1 MSIILPQCKR
11 LSISRS
17 SGFAL
22 KIRAVTPRTWFE
34 PQSHGLKVRFEPS
47 PAASPDTRRTIRGRA
62 RCGHCLTQRKR
73 QTQKAAISRA
83 FLIRK
88 RIEQSPRL
96 P

>member
-1 MSIILPQCKR
+1 MSIILPQYTR

-34 PQSHGLKVRFEPS
+34 PQSHVLKVRCEQS
-47 PAASPDTRRTIRGRA
+47 PTASFNTRRIIRDRA

-83 FLIRK
+83 FPIRT